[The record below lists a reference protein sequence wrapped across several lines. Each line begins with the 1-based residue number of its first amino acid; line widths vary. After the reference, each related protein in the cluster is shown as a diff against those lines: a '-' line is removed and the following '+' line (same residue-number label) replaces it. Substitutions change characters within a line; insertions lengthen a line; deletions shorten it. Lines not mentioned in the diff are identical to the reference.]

1 MHHCR
6 VWEVL
11 LGGTSLYQHTQP
23 QKRQGREQGSTRQQH
38 QKAVLAQH
46 LGTPQTIPV
55 WERHTAQ
62 PLPGTP
68 CPTRHPM
75 SLPARCAP
83 SSSPRPT
90 WRRLP
95 QLQAAYRPGWM
106 WVDLRLAALS
116 STQGSRTGVFLPS
129 A

>member
-38 QKAVLAQH
+38 QQAVLAQH
-46 LGTPQTIPV
+46 LGTPRTIPD

-68 CPTRHPM
+68 CPSQHAVPHP
-75 SLPARCAP
+75 AP
-83 SSSPRPT
+83 RVPPGAACPSCKQPT
-90 WRRLP
+90 GLH
-95 QLQAAYRPGWM
+95 GC
-106 WVDLRLAALS
+106 
-116 STQGSRTGVFLPS
+116 G
-129 A
+129 